1 MTSIN
6 EETLSLLELLPNEEQ
21 VLAKEFI
28 KRMVLA
34 WDSDFTKLT
43 PAEELSLKEAED
55 DIKNGNVYSHEEVKK
70 MLGI

>member
-6 EETLSLLELLPNEEQ
+6 QETLSLLELLPNEEQ
-21 VLAKEFI
+21 VLAKEFV

-43 PAEELSLKEAED
+43 HTEFEELKEAEE
-55 DIKNGNVYSHEEVKK
+55 DIKNGNTYSHEEVLKI
-70 MLGI
+70 LGI